1 MAKKTKDMLTNTSQ
15 SFTACEDLF
24 NNAIGVVK
32 STIDMLGSVNERID
46 NTIQDIDAYQQGLA
60 DNRQQLVASKERN
73 ATILANFSKLLEVD

>member
-46 NTIQDIDAYQQGLA
+46 NTI
-60 DNRQQLVASKERN
+60 
-73 ATILANFSKLLEVD
+73 LLEVD